1 MSAILHYCGYKPRCP
16 SRARGKSLAKQPDE
30 EMAPLEVEVE
40 HSARAAAAAAAAAV
54 EEEEEEEEEEDTKT
68 REARGT
74 AAAVWTPNPT
84 AIERQGDGCAATLS
98 SPVVQDETGGK
109 GAARMTASGCYVY
122 SKEHFFFARYVA
134 ETVVEP
140 SVARAAALARV
151 VTDPVYVRTE
161 ALRASTANTANS
173 LVELNIRF
181 VKGVQA
187 IFFPPC
193 MCCFRCA
200 F

>member
-1 MSAILHYCGYKPRCP
+1 MSAILHYCGYKPRAP

-30 EMAPLEVEVE
+30 EMAHLEVED
-40 HSARAAAAAAAAAV
+40 SARAAAAAAAAA
-54 EEEEEEEEEEDTKT
+54 EEEEEEEDTKT

-74 AAAVWTPNPT
+74 AAAVWTPNLT

-109 GAARMTASGCYVY
+109 GAARMNASGCYVY